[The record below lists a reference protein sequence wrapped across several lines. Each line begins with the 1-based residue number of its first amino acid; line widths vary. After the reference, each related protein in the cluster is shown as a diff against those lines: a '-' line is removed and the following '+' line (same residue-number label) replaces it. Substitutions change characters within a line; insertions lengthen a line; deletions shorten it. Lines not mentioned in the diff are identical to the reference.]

1 MRFVFGL
8 MGSRG
13 DVQPALAVA
22 LELRRRGHEV
32 TVGVAPNLVPLA
44 ARLGLDP
51 HAVGPDSGA
60 LLASSLVR
68 EEMRSA
74 NPRTR
79 FRAVREVSAHGWDDF
94 RADLVSLAG
103 ERGSADVVV
112 AGLLGQEVGSALAE
126 RIDAGFAALHYFP
139 VRSNRSVKVVPG
151 PEAVQE
157 KAWGLGLRMRWE
169 LTREAENAQRV
180 ALGLPP
186 ARTRLQTRLRDR
198 GAVEVQAY
206 DPLLVPGLTREWG
219 IQSPFAGFLALSEAD
234 RLRLGE
240 SGPGESGPGEFGPGE
255 SGADD
260 LGEWLAAGYPPI
272 YVGFGSMPV
281 ADPARLV
288 GDVAAAT
295 EDLGLRAIV
304 SSGWNTFE
312 VDVPDHV
319 RLVGAVDHAAV
330 LPRCVAAVH
339 HGGAGTTAAVLRA
352 GIPSVVGWYSADQPV
367 WGRLLADLGVGTSIR
382 AGRLDRDRLREALGS
397 VLMPVVRERAAEVAP
412 MLVTPEVAVARAA
425 DALERAR

>member
-32 TVGVAPNLVPLA
+32 TVGVAPNLVALA

-60 LLASSLVR
+60 LLSSSLVR

-79 FRAVREVSAHGWDDF
+79 VRAVREVSAHGWDDF
-94 RADLVSLAG
+94 RRDLVALAG

-126 RIDAGFAALHYFP
+126 RIGAGFAALHYFP

-157 KAWGLGLRMRWE
+157 RAWDVGIRMRWE
-169 LTREAENAQRV
+169 LTRDAENAQRV

-206 DPLLVPGLTREWG
+206 DPLLVPGLPREWG
-219 IQSPFAGFLALSEAD
+219 IQSPFAGFLALAEAD

-240 SGPGESGPGEFGPGE
+240 TGPSES
-255 SGADD
+255 SADD
-260 LGEWLAAGYPPI
+260 LGDWLAAGYPPV

-288 GDVAAAT
+288 ADVAAAT
-295 EDLGLRAIV
+295 EDLGLRALI
-304 SSGWNTFE
+304 SSGWNSFA

-367 WGRLLADLGVGTSIR
+367 WGRLLGDLGVGTSVK
-382 AGRLDRDRLREALGS
+382 ASRLDRDRLRAALGE
-397 VLMPVVRERAAEVAP
+397 VLMPRVRDRAAEVAP
-412 MLVTPEVAVARAA
+412 LLITPETAVARAA

>member
-32 TVGVAPNLVPLA
+32 TVGVAPNLVAPA

-60 LLASSLVR
+60 LLSSSLVR

-79 FRAVREVSAHGWDDF
+79 VRAVREVSAHGWDDF
-94 RADLVSLAG
+94 RRDLIGLAG

-126 RIDAGFAALHYFP
+126 RIGAGFAALHYFP

-151 PEAVQE
+151 PGAVQE
-157 KAWGLGLRMRWE
+157 RAWDVGIRMRWE
-169 LTREAENAQRV
+169 LTRDAENAQRV

-206 DPLLVPGLTREWG
+206 DPLLVPGLPREWG
-219 IQSPFAGFLALSEAD
+219 IQSPFAGFLALAEAD
-234 RLRLGE
+234 RFRLGE
-240 SGPGESGPGEFGPGE
+240 AAPSES
-255 SGADD
+255 SADD
-260 LGEWLAAGYPPI
+260 LGAWLAAGYPPV

-288 GDVAAAT
+288 ADVAAAT
-295 EDLGLRAIV
+295 EDLGLRALI
-304 SSGWNTFE
+304 SSGWNSFA

-367 WGRLLADLGVGTSIR
+367 WGRLLGDLGVGTSVK
-382 AGRLDRDRLREALGS
+382 AARLDRDRLRAALGE
-397 VLMPVVRERAAEVAP
+397 VLMPRVRDRAAEVAP
-412 MLVTPEVAVARAA
+412 LLITPEIAVARAA

>member
-32 TVGVAPNLVPLA
+32 TVGVAPNLVALA
-44 ARLGLDP
+44 ERLGLDP

-60 LLASSLVR
+60 LLSSSLVR

-79 FRAVREVSAHGWDDF
+79 VRAVREVSSHGWDDF
-94 RADLVSLAG
+94 RRDLVGLAG

-126 RIDAGFAALHYFP
+126 RIGAGFAALHYFP

-157 KAWGLGLRMRWE
+157 RAWDVGMRMRWE
-169 LTREAENAQRV
+169 LTREAENVQRV

-206 DPLLVPGLTREWG
+206 DPLLVPGLPREWG
-219 IQSPFAGFLALSEAD
+219 IQSPFAGFLALAEAD

-240 SGPGESGPGEFGPGE
+240 SGV
-255 SGADD
+255 ADD
-260 LGEWLAAGYPPI
+260 LGEWLAAGYPPV

-288 GDVAAAT
+288 ADVAAAT
-295 EDLGLRAIV
+295 EDLGLRALI
-304 SSGWNTFE
+304 SSGWNSFA

-319 RLVGAVDHAAV
+319 RLVGAVDHAEV

-367 WGRLLADLGVGTSIR
+367 WGRLLGDLGVGTSVK
-382 AGRLDRDRLREALGS
+382 AARLDRDRLRAALGE
-397 VLMPVVRERAAEVAP
+397 VLMPGVRDRAAEVAP
-412 MLVTPEVAVARAA
+412 LLVAPETAVARAA

>member
-1 MRFVFGL
+1 MGKTALLDVF
-8 MGSRG
+8 
-13 DVQPALAVA
+13 A
-22 LELRRRGHEV
+22 E
-32 TVGVAPNLVPLA
+32 LA
-44 ARLGLDP
+44 AEAGRP
-51 HAVGPDSGA
+51 V
-60 LLASSLVR
+60 VR
-68 EEMRSA
+68 VDG
-74 NPRTR
+74 
-79 FRAVREVSAHGWDDF
+79 RAVRAVSAHGWDDF
-94 RADLVSLAG
+94 RCDLVALAG

-151 PEAVQE
+151 PEAVQQ
-157 KAWGLGLRMRWE
+157 KAWDVGMRMRWE

-186 ARTRLQTRLRDR
+186 ARTGLQTRLRDR

-206 DPLLVPGLTREWG
+206 DPLLVPGLRQEWG

-240 SGPGESGPGEFGPGE
+240 TGL
-255 SGADD
+255 ADD
-260 LGEWLAAGYPPI
+260 LGDWLAAGYPPV

-288 GDVAAAT
+288 AEVAAAT
-295 EDLGLRAIV
+295 EDLGLRALI
-304 SSGWNTFE
+304 SSGWNSFE
-312 VDVPDHV
+312 VDAPDHV

-367 WGRLLADLGVGTSIR
+367 WGRLLGDLGVGISFR
-382 AGRLDRDRLREALGS
+382 AARLDRDRLREALRS
-397 VLMPVVRERAAEVAP
+397 VLMPRVRERAAEVAT
-412 MLVTPEVAVARAA
+412 LLITPEVAVARAA
-425 DALERAR
+425 DALERAC

>member
-1 MRFVFGL
+1 MQVRFVFGL

-32 TVGVAPNLVPLA
+32 TVGVAPNLVGLA
-44 ARLGLDP
+44 QRLGLDP

-68 EEMRSA
+68 EEMRSV

-79 FRAVREVSAHGWDDF
+79 VRAVRKVSAHGWDDF
-94 RADLVSLAG
+94 RDDLVALAG
-103 ERGSADVVV
+103 ARGSADVVV

-126 RIDAGFAALHYFP
+126 RIGAGFAALHYFP
-139 VRSNRSVKVVPG
+139 VRSNRSVKVLPG
-151 PEAVQE
+151 PGAVQE
-157 KAWGLGLRMRWE
+157 RAWDVGMQMRWQ
-169 LTREAENAQRV
+169 LTRDAENAQRT
-180 ALGLPP
+180 ALGLAP

-206 DPLLVPGLTREWG
+206 DPLLVPGLPHEWG
-219 IQSPFAGFLALSEAD
+219 IQSPFAGFLALSGAD

-240 SGPGESGPGEFGPGE
+240 ASLG
-255 SGADD
+255 DD
-260 LGEWLAAGYPPI
+260 LGEWLDAGYPPV

-295 EDLGLRAIV
+295 ADLGLRALI
-304 SSGWNTFE
+304 SSGWNSFE
-312 VDVPDHV
+312 VEMPDHV
-319 RLVGAVDHAAV
+319 RIEGPVDHATV

-367 WGRLLADLGVGTSIR
+367 WGRLLGDLGVGTSVK
-382 AGRLDRDRLREALGS
+382 ASRLDRERLREALAT
-397 VLMPVVRERAAEVAP
+397 VLMPAVRDRAAQTAP
-412 MLVTPEVAVARAA
+412 LLIAPETAVGRAA

>member
-44 ARLGLDP
+44 ARLELDP

-79 FRAVREVSAHGWDDF
+79 VRAVRAVSAHGWDDF

-126 RIDAGFAALHYFP
+126 RIGAGFAALHYFP

-151 PEAVQE
+151 PEAVQQ
-157 KAWGLGLRMRWE
+157 KAWDVGMQMRWE
-169 LTREAENAQRV
+169 LTREAENTQRT

-186 ARTRLQTRLRDR
+186 ARSALQTRLRAR

-206 DPLLVPGLTREWG
+206 DPLLVPGLRREWG

-240 SGPGESGPGEFGPGE
+240 TAPNESGG
-255 SGADD
+255 DD
-260 LGEWLAAGYPPI
+260 LGDWLAEGYPPV

-288 GDVAAAT
+288 AEVAAAT
-295 EDLGLRAIV
+295 ADLGLRALV
-304 SSGWNTFE
+304 SSGWNSFE
-312 VDVPDHV
+312 VEVPDHV

-367 WGRLLADLGVGTSIR
+367 WGRLLGDLGVGTSFR
-382 AGRLDRDRLREALGS
+382 AARLDRDRLREALGS
-397 VLMPVVRERAAEVAP
+397 VLMPQVRERAAEVAP
-412 MLVTPEVAVARAA
+412 LLITPEVAVARAA

>member
-32 TVGVAPNLVPLA
+32 SVGVAPNLVPLA
-44 ARLGLDP
+44 TRLGLDP

-79 FRAVREVSAHGWDDF
+79 VRAVRAVSAHGWDDL
-94 RADLVSLAG
+94 RRDLVALAG

-126 RIDAGFAALHYFP
+126 RIGAGFAALHYFP
-139 VRSNRSVKVVPG
+139 VRANRSVKVVPG
-151 PEAVQE
+151 PEAVQQ
-157 KAWGLGLRMRWE
+157 KAWDVGMRMRWE
-169 LTREAENAQRV
+169 LTREAENAQRA

-186 ARTRLQTRLRDR
+186 ARTGLPTRLRDR

-206 DPLLVPGLTREWG
+206 DPLLVPGLSQEWG

-240 SGPGESGPGEFGPGE
+240 TGLS
-255 SGADD
+255 DD
-260 LGEWLAAGYPPI
+260 LGDWLAAGYPPV

-281 ADPARLV
+281 TDPARLV
-288 GDVAAAT
+288 ADVAAAT
-295 EDLGLRAIV
+295 EDLGLRALI
-304 SSGWNTFE
+304 SSGWNSFE
-312 VDVPDHV
+312 VDAPDHV
-319 RLVGAVDHAAV
+319 RLVGAVDHATV

-367 WGRLLADLGVGTSIR
+367 WGRLLGDLGVGTSFR
-382 AGRLDRDRLREALGS
+382 AARLDRDRLREALRS
-397 VLMPVVRERAAEVAP
+397 VLMPGVRERAAEVAT
-412 MLVTPEVAVARAA
+412 LLITPEVAVARAA

>member
-32 TVGVAPNLVPLA
+32 TVGVAPNLVGLA
-44 ARLGLDP
+44 QRLGLDP

-68 EEMRSA
+68 EEMRSV

-79 FRAVREVSAHGWDDF
+79 VRAVRKVSAHGWDDF
-94 RADLVSLAG
+94 RDDLVALAG
-103 ERGSADVVV
+103 ARGSADVVV

-126 RIDAGFAALHYFP
+126 RIGAGFAALHYFP
-139 VRSNRSVKVVPG
+139 VRSNRSVKVLPG
-151 PEAVQE
+151 PGAVQE
-157 KAWGLGLRMRWE
+157 RAWDVGMQMRWQ
-169 LTREAENAQRV
+169 LTRDAENAQRT
-180 ALGLPP
+180 ALGLAP

-206 DPLLVPGLTREWG
+206 DPLLVPGLPHEWG
-219 IQSPFAGFLALSEAD
+219 IQSPFAGFLALSGAD

-240 SGPGESGPGEFGPGE
+240 ASLG
-255 SGADD
+255 DD
-260 LGEWLAAGYPPI
+260 LGEWLDAGYPPV

-295 EDLGLRAIV
+295 ADLGLRALI
-304 SSGWNTFE
+304 SSGWNSFE
-312 VDVPDHV
+312 VEMPDHV
-319 RLVGAVDHAAV
+319 RIEGPVDHATV

-367 WGRLLADLGVGTSIR
+367 WGRLLGDLGVGTSVK
-382 AGRLDRDRLREALGS
+382 ASRLDRERLREALAT
-397 VLMPVVRERAAEVAP
+397 VLMPAVRDRAAQTAP
-412 MLVTPEVAVARAA
+412 LLIAPETAVGRAA

>member
-1 MRFVFGL
+1 MNVRFVFGL

-32 TVGVAPNLVPLA
+32 TVGVAPNLLPLA

-51 HAVGPDSGA
+51 RAVGPDSGA

-74 NPRTR
+74 NLRTR
-79 FRAVREVSAHGWDDF
+79 VRAARKVAAHGWDDF
-94 RADLVSLAG
+94 RRDLVQLAG

-126 RIDAGFAALHYFP
+126 RIGAGFGALHYFP
-139 VRSNRSVKVVPG
+139 VRSNRSVKIMAG
-151 PEAVQE
+151 PEPVQE
-157 KAWGLGLRMRWE
+157 RAWDAGTQVRWS
-169 LTREAENAQRV
+169 LTRDAENAQRV
-180 ALGLPP
+180 ALGVAP
-186 ARTRLQTRLRDR
+186 ARTPLQTRLRER

-206 DPLLVPGLTREWG
+206 DPLLVPGLPAEWG
-219 IQSPFAGFLALSEAD
+219 VQSPFSGFLALAD
-234 RLRLGE
+234 SDRRLLGE
-240 SGPGESGPGEFGPGE
+240 TGVDDELGP
-255 SGADD
+255 
-260 LGEWLAAGYPPI
+260 WLSAGYPPV

-281 ADPARLV
+281 DDPAGLV
-288 GDVAAAT
+288 RDVAGAT
-295 EDLGLRAIV
+295 ADLGLRALI
-304 SSGWNTFE
+304 SSGWNSFA
-312 VDVPDHV
+312 VDAPDHV

-339 HGGAGTTAAVLRA
+339 HGGAGTTAAALRA
-352 GIPSVVGWYSADQPV
+352 GTPSVVGWYSADQPV
-367 WGRLLADLGVGTSIR
+367 WGRLLSDLGVGTSVR
-382 AGRLDRDRLREALGS
+382 ASRLDRERLRTALAA
-397 VLMPVVRERAAEVAP
+397 VLMPRVRDRAAEVAP
-412 MLVTPEVAVARAA
+412 GLVTPEIAVARAA

>member
-1 MRFVFGL
+1 M
-8 MGSRG
+8 
-13 DVQPALAVA
+13 
-22 LELRRRGHEV
+22 
-32 TVGVAPNLVPLA
+32 
-44 ARLGLDP
+44 
-51 HAVGPDSGA
+51 
-60 LLASSLVR
+60 
-68 EEMRSA
+68 
-74 NPRTR
+74 
-79 FRAVREVSAHGWDDF
+79 
-94 RADLVSLAG
+94 
-103 ERGSADVVV
+103 
-112 AGLLGQEVGSALAE
+112 
-126 RIDAGFAALHYFP
+126 
-139 VRSNRSVKVVPG
+139 PG

-157 KAWGLGLRMRWE
+157 RAWDVGIRMRWE

-180 ALGLPP
+180 ALGLSP

-206 DPLLVPGLTREWG
+206 DPLLVPGLPREWG
-219 IQSPFAGFLALSEAD
+219 IQSPFAGFLALAEAD

-240 SGPGESGPGEFGPGE
+240 TAV
-255 SGADD
+255 ADD
-260 LGEWLAAGYPPI
+260 LGDWLAAGYPPV

-288 GDVAAAT
+288 ADVAAAT
-295 EDLGLRAIV
+295 EDLGLRALI
-304 SSGWNTFE
+304 SSGWNSFA

-367 WGRLLADLGVGTSIR
+367 WGRLLSELGVGTSVK
-382 AGRLDRDRLREALGS
+382 AARLDRDRLRAALGE
-397 VLMPVVRERAAEVAP
+397 VLMPAVRDRAAEVAP
-412 MLVTPEVAVARAA
+412 LLINPETAVARAA

>member
-32 TVGVAPNLVPLA
+32 IVGVAPNLLPLA

-60 LLASSLVR
+60 LLASPLVR

-79 FRAVREVSAHGWDDF
+79 LRAVRKVSAHGWDDF
-94 RADLVSLAG
+94 RADLAALAG
-103 ERGSADVVV
+103 DRGSADVVV

-126 RIDAGFAALHYFP
+126 RIGAGFAALHYFP

-151 PEAVQE
+151 PDALQE
-157 KAWGLGLRMRWE
+157 KAWDVGMRMRWE
-169 LTREAENAQRV
+169 LTREAENAQRA
-180 ALGLPP
+180 ALGLAP

-206 DPLLVPGLTREWG
+206 DPLLVPGLPREWG
-219 IQSPFAGFLALSEAD
+219 IQSPFAGFLALTETD

-240 SGPGESGPGEFGPGE
+240 TGVTD
-255 SGADD
+255 A
-260 LGEWLAAGYPPI
+260 LGDWLGAGYPPV

-288 GDVAAAT
+288 ADVAAAT
-295 EDLGLRAIV
+295 ADLGLRALV
-304 SSGWNTFE
+304 SSGWNSFD

-367 WGRLLADLGVGTSIR
+367 WGRLLGDLGVGTSVR
-382 AGRLDRDRLREALGS
+382 ASRLDRDRLREALS
-397 VLMPVVRERAAEVAP
+397 AVLKPRVRERAAEVVP
-412 MLVTPEVAVARAA
+412 RLVTPEVAVARAA

>member
-22 LELRRRGHEV
+22 LELCRRGHDV
-32 TVGVAPNLVPLA
+32 TVGVAPNLLPLA

-60 LLASSLVR
+60 LLSSSLVR
-68 EEMRSA
+68 DSMRSA

-79 FRAVREVSAHGWDDF
+79 VRAVREVSSHGWDDF
-94 RADLVSLAG
+94 RRDLVSLAG
-103 ERGSADVVV
+103 ERGSADVIV

-126 RIDAGFAALHYFP
+126 RIGAGFAALHYFP
-139 VRSNRSVKVVPG
+139 VRANRSVRIMPG
-151 PEAVQE
+151 PGAVQE
-157 KAWGLGLRMRWE
+157 RAWDVGTRMRWG

-180 ALGLPP
+180 ALGLAP
-186 ARTRLQTRLRDR
+186 ARTRLQARLRDR

-206 DPLLVPGLTREWG
+206 DPLLVPGLPAEWG
-219 IQSPFAGFLALSEAD
+219 VQSPFAGFLALAEAD
-234 RLRLGE
+234 RRLLGE
-240 SGPGESGPGEFGPGE
+240 TDLD
-255 SGADD
+255 DD
-260 LGEWLAAGYPPI
+260 LGEWLSAGYPPV

-281 ADPARLV
+281 ADPAKLV
-288 GDVAAAT
+288 RDVAGAT
-295 EDLGLRAIV
+295 EDLGLRALV
-304 SSGWNTFE
+304 SSGWNSFA
-312 VDVPDHV
+312 VDVPGHV

-330 LPRCVAAVH
+330 LPRCLAAVH
-339 HGGAGTTAAVLRA
+339 HGGAGTTAAALRA

-367 WGRLLADLGVGTSIR
+367 WGRLLGDLGVGISVKAT
-382 AGRLDRDRLREALGS
+382 RLDRERLREALID
-397 VLMPVVRERAAEVAP
+397 VLVPGVRDRAAEVAP
-412 MLVTPEVAVARAA
+412 RLVTPETAVGRAA

>member
-22 LELRRRGHEV
+22 LELRRRGHET

-44 ARLGLDP
+44 ARLGLEP

-79 FRAVREVSAHGWDDF
+79 VRAVRKVSAHGWDDF

-103 ERGSADVVV
+103 ERGSADVIVT
-112 AGLLGQEVGSALAE
+112 GLLGQEVGSALAE

-151 PEAVQE
+151 PEVVQE
-157 KAWGLGLRMRWE
+157 KAWDVGMRMRWE

-206 DPLLVPGLTREWG
+206 DPLLVPGLSREWG
-219 IQSPFAGFLALSEAD
+219 VQSPFAGFLALTDAD

-240 SGPGESGPGEFGPGE
+240 TSI
-255 SGADD
+255 ADD
-260 LGEWLAAGYPPI
+260 LGGWLASGYPPV

-288 GDVAAAT
+288 AAVAAAT
-295 EDLGLRAIV
+295 EDLGLRALI
-304 SSGWNTFE
+304 SSGWNSFE
-312 VDVPDHV
+312 VDVPGHV

-367 WGRLLADLGVGTSIR
+367 WGRLLGDLGVGASVR
-382 AGRLDRDRLREALGS
+382 ASRLDRDRLREALGS
-397 VLMPVVRERAAEVAP
+397 VLMPDVRDRAAEVAD
-412 MLVTPEVAVARAA
+412 LLITPEVAVARAA

>member
-22 LELRRRGHEV
+22 LELRSRGHEV
-32 TVGVAPNLVPLA
+32 TVGVAPNLVALA

-51 HAVGPDSGA
+51 HAVGPDSGV
-60 LLASSLVR
+60 LLSSSLVR

-79 FRAVREVSAHGWDDF
+79 VRAVREVSAHGWDGF
-94 RADLVSLAG
+94 RRDLVALAG

-126 RIDAGFAALHYFP
+126 RIGAGFAALHYFP

-157 KAWGLGLRMRWE
+157 RAWDVGIRMRWE

-206 DPLLVPGLTREWG
+206 DPLLVPGLPREWG
-219 IQSPFAGFLALSEAD
+219 IQSPFAGFLALAEAD

-240 SGPGESGPGEFGPGE
+240 TGV
-255 SGADD
+255 ADD
-260 LGEWLAAGYPPI
+260 LGNWLAAGYPPV

-288 GDVAAAT
+288 ADVAAAT
-295 EDLGLRAIV
+295 ADLGLRALI
-304 SSGWNTFE
+304 SSGWNSFA

-367 WGRLLADLGVGTSIR
+367 WGRLLGDLGVGTSVK
-382 AGRLDRDRLREALGS
+382 AARLDRDRLRAALGE
-397 VLMPVVRERAAEVAP
+397 VLMPAVRDRAAEVAP
-412 MLVTPEVAVARAA
+412 LLIAPETAVARAA